1 VHRPVVAPTPILPS
15 EPRRLNPRRAAY
27 LSIVPGLGQ
36 LANGEPSKAMAFLGG
51 VIALFALS
59 FSVPGLT
66 TDLVSVWRPK
76 GSLMVA
82 LSVIVELLSLLVF
95 IAIFLAALAFWY
107 ASIHD
112 ARLTAVEK
120 NAGRPPAGRW
130 WLFRR

>member
-1 VHRPVVAPTPILPS
+1 MVKPTPIPTS
-15 EPRRLNPRRAAY
+15 EEPRLNPRRSAY

-36 LANGEPSKAMAFLGG
+36 LANGEPPKAVAFLGG

-66 TDLVSVWRPK
+66 TDLVSVWRPR

-107 ASIHD
+107 ASVHD
-112 ARLTAVEK
+112 ARMTAVEK
-120 NAGRPPAGRW
+120 NAGRPSLGRW

>member
-1 VHRPVVAPTPILPS
+1 MVKPTPIPTS
-15 EPRRLNPRRAAY
+15 APRRLNPRRAAF
-27 LSIVPGLGQ
+27 LSIMPGLGQ
-36 LANGEPSKAMAFLGG
+36 LANGEPSKAVAFLAG

-66 TDLVSVWRPK
+66 TDLVSVWRPR

-107 ASIHD
+107 ASVHD
-112 ARLTAVEK
+112 ARMTAVEK
-120 NAGRPPAGRW
+120 NAGRPSLGRW

>member
-1 VHRPVVAPTPILPS
+1 MVAPTPITART
-15 EPRRLNPRRAAY
+15 PRKLNPRRAAY

-36 LANGEPSKAMAFLGG
+36 LANGEPVKAAAFLGG

-66 TDLVSVWRPK
+66 TDLVGAWRPR

-95 IAIFLAALAFWY
+95 IAIFLGALVFWY

-112 ARLTAVEK
+112 ARLSALERNT
-120 NAGRPPAGRW
+120 GTPSAGRW

>member
-1 VHRPVVAPTPILPS
+1 MS
-15 EPRRLNPRRAAY
+15 PRRLNARRAAY

-36 LANGEPSKAMAFLGG
+36 LANGEPRKAFAFFLG
-51 VIALFALS
+51 VAALFLFS

-66 TDLVSVWRPK
+66 IDLVAAWRPR
-76 GSLMVA
+76 GNLMVS

-95 IAIFLAALAFWY
+95 MALFLAALVFWY

-112 ARLTAVEK
+112 ARLTALER
-120 NAGRPPAGRW
+120 NAGTPTRGRW

>member
-1 VHRPVVAPTPILPS
+1 VS
-15 EPRRLNPRRAAY
+15 RRLNPRRAAY
-27 LSIVPGLGQ
+27 LSILPGLGQ
-36 LANGEPSKAMAFLGG
+36 LANGEPAKAVAFLIG
-51 VIALFALS
+51 VVALFALS
-59 FSVPGLT
+59 FGVPSLT
-66 TDLVSVWRPK
+66 TDLVAVWRPR

-112 ARLTAVEK
+112 ARQTAIER
-120 NAGRPPAGRW
+120 NTGRPPAGRW

>member
-1 VHRPVVAPTPILPS
+1 MVQPTPAPTIARQ
-15 EPRRLNPRRAAY
+15 RRNPRRAAY

-36 LANGEPSKAMAFLGG
+36 LANGEPKKAVAFLGG
-51 VIALFALS
+51 VVALFALS

-66 TDLVSVWRPK
+66 TDLVAAWRPR

-95 IAIFLAALAFWY
+95 IALFLAGLVFWY

-112 ARLTAVEK
+112 ARRTAVER
-120 NAGRPPAGRW
+120 NAGTPTGGRW